1 MWSRLSSQKSNVR
14 TLSSPALVM
23 CKFNLVHG
31 QLVSRYGHVSD
42 HLTVQV
48 IVVGVEL
55 NDYQLH
61 PLPPCISPILKTP
74 ESAAADSSGTD
85 NVSAESTATRS
96 PNGSASLETADSLQH
111 LDDADSVKF
120 KVKDE
125 EPVVKHIIKGKVG
138 WAPIRVTNHCSMRE
152 RSIASVDYLKKCK
165 KISIVY
171 NEDFGWRASIHS
183 GSAWFST
190 PIASRTRSRTS
201 RDIT

>member
-1 MWSRLSSQKSNVR
+1 MVKVI
-14 TLSSPALVM
+14 
-23 CKFNLVHG
+23 
-31 QLVSRYGHVSD
+31 
-42 HLTVQV
+42 LTKVKCAYTILPSIGYVQV
-48 IVVGVEL
+48 QSRSWSVGRQVWTCLQPPHSSSHCSWGRVEH
-55 NDYQLH
+55 YQLR
-61 PLPPCISPILKTP
+61 PIPPCISPTLKTP
-74 ESAAADSSGTD
+74 ESAADSSGTD

-96 PNGSASLETADSLQH
+96 PNGNASLETADSLQH